1 MKKAIY
7 SALAFTLLL
16 AGCSGGGTKPA
27 SSAAPAGPDTAKG
40 EGVMTYADYI
50 AAADEDEVTV
60 EAYVQAKQNW
70 WEDTA
75 TIYAQDADGGYF
87 FYGVKCSEEDY
98 AKLVEGQKIKV
109 TGFKSTWSGEVE
121 VVDGSFELE
130 EGNWVAEAKDV
141 TAALGT
147 DALINDQNL
156 KVSFK
161 GMKVEPSQNKDGQ
174 EVAWTYKWDDSGE
187 EGDDL
192 YFNVSSNGKTYSFT
206 VESYLCD
213 QNSDVY
219 KAVKELKVGDV
230 IDMEGFL
237 YWYEGPN
244 PHITSVKA
252 AN

>member
-1 MKKAIY
+1 MKKTFY

-27 SSAAPAGPDTAKG
+27 SSAAAGPDTEKSD
-40 EGVMTYADYI
+40 GVMTYEQYM
-50 AAADEDEVTV
+50 AADVDAEVVV
-60 EAYVQAKQNW
+60 EAYVQAKQSW
-70 WEDTA
+70 WDDTLTVYAEDN
-75 TIYAQDADGGYF
+75 DGGYF
-87 FYGVKCSEEDY
+87 IYGMKCSQEDD
-98 AKLVEGQKIKV
+98 AKIVEGQKIKV
-109 TGFKSTWSGEVE
+109 KGYKSIWSGEVE
-121 VVDGSFELE
+121 IVDGTFELE
-130 EGNWVAEAKDV
+130 DGKWIAPAKDV

-147 DALINDQNL
+147 DALIDSQNL
-156 KVSFK
+156 KVAFK
-161 GMKVEPSQNKDGQ
+161 GMKVEPSKDADGN
-174 EVAWTYKWDDSGE
+174 EVSWTYKWDGSGS

-192 YFNVSSNGKTYSFT
+192 YFNVSVGGNTYSFT

-213 QNSDVY
+213 ANSDVY

-252 AN
+252 AQ